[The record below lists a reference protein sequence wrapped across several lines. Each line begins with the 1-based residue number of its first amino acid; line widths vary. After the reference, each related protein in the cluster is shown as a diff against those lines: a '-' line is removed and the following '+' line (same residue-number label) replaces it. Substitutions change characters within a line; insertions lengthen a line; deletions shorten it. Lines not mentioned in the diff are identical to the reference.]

1 MWLCF
6 FSFKRFEDIFEMHSG
21 EKSNKCNQY
30 GYTSSQASNLRTHMK
45 MHSGEKSHKWD
56 QCDYV
61 SAYASVLRTHLKTH
75 GGEKSHKCNQC
86 DYAASY
92 ASILRTDLKMHCGEK
107 SNKCNQCDNASSL
120 AGNLRKRLKTH
131 SMHCSSPLSNIKLD
145 PFVFIISYQP
155 KAKSHLDIQIPPMVG
170 FCKLKVWKRVVG
182 SEELKKLYPPL
193 DW

>member
-1 MWLCF
+1 MRVCLF
-6 FSFKRFEDIFEMHSG
+6 DA
-21 EKSNKCNQY
+21 
-30 GYTSSQASNLRTHMK
+30 GYLRKHLK
-45 MHSGEKSHKWD
+45 MH
-56 QCDYV
+56 
-61 SAYASVLRTHLKTH
+61 T
-75 GGEKSHKCNQC
+75 GEKSHKCNQC

-155 KAKSHLDIQIPPMVG
+155 KAKSHLDIQIPPMVK
-170 FCKLKVWKRVVG
+170 FCKLKVWKIISSPRLIMMMMRDQTKYQHGDGDGDGDVKG
-182 SEELKKLYPPL
+182 SLAYRNG
-193 DW
+193 DIGY